1 MESSSITRSQV
12 MIESC
17 TTHPA
22 QLQYF
27 QNHVIPW
34 YWTHCSSPNRSVAHF
49 SPKKTRRVAVIPLLS
64 DGPTLQIHMKTARF
78 IVFAILLLLSLL
90 SISKAS
96 EEDEHHGEKHEEEH
110 NRLETS
116 AIWGYSF
123 LFNFISCLMS
133 AFAIV
138 VCLWAKVTI
147 ADKIITGLMAF
158 ASVRRKCK
166 ALLSHSPRAPK

>member
-1 MESSSITRSQV
+1 
-12 MIESC
+12 
-17 TTHPA
+17 
-22 QLQYF
+22 
-27 QNHVIPW
+27 
-34 YWTHCSSPNRSVAHF
+34 
-49 SPKKTRRVAVIPLLS
+49 
-64 DGPTLQIHMKTARF
+64 MKTARF
-78 IVFAILLLLSLL
+78 VVFAILLLLSLL

-96 EEDEHHGEKHEEEH
+96 EEDEHHEEKHEEEH
-110 NRLETS
+110 ENRLETR

-158 ASVRRKCK
+158 ASGVSANRYCRGHQEHQSNSTAGPYRWN
-166 ALLSHSPRAPK
+166 ALSSSARYCRGFH